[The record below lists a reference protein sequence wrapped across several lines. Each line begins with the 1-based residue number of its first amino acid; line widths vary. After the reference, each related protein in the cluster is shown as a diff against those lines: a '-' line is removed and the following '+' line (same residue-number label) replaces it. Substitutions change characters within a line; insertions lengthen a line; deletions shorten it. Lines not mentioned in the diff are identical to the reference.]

1 MTGIVGHRS
10 ADRTQPGGL
19 IQRAHP
25 RLRVRV
31 PARLI
36 SFDGFLP
43 VTILNLSHSGA
54 RIRTFRPVTFREAEL
69 QWLDYEAFGQIV
81 WQASD
86 VFGFAFESRLPVR
99 CLMDTR
105 NIPAEL
111 AVDLFPD
118 EPEAAPPPPEQPA
131 RRVMRL

>member
-1 MTGIVGHRS
+1 MGGIVGHRS
-10 ADRTQPGGL
+10 TGGPEFDGL

-43 VTILNLSHSGA
+43 ATLLNLSHSGA
-54 RIRTFRPVTFREAEL
+54 RIRTFRPVTFREAAL

-81 WQASD
+81 WQAND
-86 VFGFAFESRLPVR
+86 MFGFAFETRLPVR

-105 NIPAEL
+105 NVPAEL
-111 AVDLFPD
+111 AADLFPD
-118 EPEAAPPPPEQPA
+118 EPEVPELPEQPA